1 MFSQLLS
8 NKWLVIG
15 GEISYG
21 FYLIHLFVILTYKQ
35 WQVSYGW
42 LVSWQ
47 IVVPVLFAVTVGL
60 SLLSYYFFEKPAN
73 KLIKKH
79 FCK

>member
-8 NKWLVIG
+8 KKWLVIG

-42 LVSWQ
+42 QVSWQ